1 MGVGKSYDSR
11 FYILSKFI
19 LGFITIF
26 ALIASYKNII
36 KLSEGV
42 MSIII
47 CILGLIIQRYIN
59 KIQKINNEYKQYK
72 QEYGLST
79 EAMGKAIWRW
89 DDKSERI
96 YDYNK
101 MK

>member
-36 KLSEGV
+36 N
-42 MSIII
+42 I
-47 CILGLIIQRYIN
+47 
-59 KIQKINNEYKQYK
+59 KI
-72 QEYGLST
+72 
-79 EAMGKAIWRW
+79 
-89 DDKSERI
+89 
-96 YDYNK
+96 
-101 MK
+101 